1 MAYLVMIS
9 DENGISTDWI
19 LDKEVLIERITPN
32 ERGDTYYGDNEPLNF
47 LQAMPDKHNNGEYGI
62 FIVKAEVCIPE
73 PIEVRM
79 AYKIN

>member
-9 DENGISTDWI
+9 NENGISTDWI
-19 LDKEVLIERITPN
+19 LDKEVLIGNITPDEN
-32 ERGDTYYGDNEPLNF
+32 GDTYYSYSEPINF
-47 LQAMPDKHNNGEYGI
+47 LQVMPDKHNNDEYGI